1 MLEPQL
7 IASTKEL
14 KMELLQRRNQID
26 TLQKDMEEKQIVL
39 DNVMAER
46 DRNEAE
52 REKHSL
58 TFVKASETP
67 LKIMY
72 EILLIQIYILEN
84 K

>member
-1 MLEPQL
+1 
-7 IASTKEL
+7 
-14 KMELLQRRNQID
+14 
-26 TLQKDMEEKQIVL
+26 
-39 DNVMAER
+39 MAER